1 MELPQGMSRI
11 MEVSNLSSAAD
22 LDGVG
27 AALAVAKKQVRETL
41 QNLTAAQ
48 MEGIIEKLE
57 NRKSLTPEEKDYVR
71 SWIVGDAE
79 SYLRVENHLQAWLQ

>member
-57 NRKSLTPEEKDYVR
+57 NRKSLTP
-71 SWIVGDAE
+71 
-79 SYLRVENHLQAWLQ
+79 